1 MFAESFAGF
10 DDNKRLG
17 NFTSGIVR
25 NRNYGSISNVRVLEE
40 NSLQLRRGYLIAIA
54 FEHFLQP
61 VFHKQ
66 IAIFVAKPE
75 I

>member
-1 MFAESFAGF
+1 MFTESIAGF

-25 NRNYGSISNVRVLEE
+25 NRNNGSISNVWMLEE
-40 NSLQLRRGYLIAIA
+40 NSFQLRRGYLIAIA

-61 VFHKQ
+61 AFHKQ